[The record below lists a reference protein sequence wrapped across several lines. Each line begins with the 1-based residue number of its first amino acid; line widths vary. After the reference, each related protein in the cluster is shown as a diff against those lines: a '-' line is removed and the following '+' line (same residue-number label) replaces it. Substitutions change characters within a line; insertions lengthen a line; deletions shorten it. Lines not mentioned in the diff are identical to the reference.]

1 MFNNIKFIIF
11 DLDDTLI
18 DEKKYRVKNIK
29 KILSFFLLKKI
40 NSNYKISNFIKF
52 NYLQSKIYN
61 NSYLTNLAAKV
72 SVKVKKK
79 DILELFNSSP
89 KETYV
94 SKEVIFF
101 LQSLRKKKIKIGLI
115 TDGNYTRQFNKIYDA
130 GIIKLFDK
138 IIINHKEKKK
148 KPNKLSFKK
157 MLSYYNFNPSQTLYV
172 GDNPNKDFLGP
183 KSMGIKTIRLLKGR
197 YKNLKKNKF
206 FEADKKI
213 NKLTDLKKIL

>member
-29 KILSFFLLKKI
+29 KILSFFLLRKI
-40 NSNYKISNFIKF
+40 NSNYKISNFIKL
-52 NYLQSKIYN
+52 NYLQSKIYDN
-61 NSYLTNLAAKV
+61 KYLTNLSK
-72 SVKVKKK
+72 KLNIRVKKS
-79 DILELFNSSP
+79 DILELFNNSP
-89 KETYV
+89 KERYV
-94 SKEVIFF
+94 SKKDI
-101 LQSLRKKKIKIGLI
+101 LLLKLLKKKKIKIGLI
-115 TDGNYTRQFNKIYDA
+115 TDGNYIRQFNKIYDA

-138 IIINHKEKKK
+138 IIINKTEKKK

-157 MLSYYNFNPSQTLYV
+157 MLSYYNLDPSQAVYI

-183 KSMGIKTIRLLKGR
+183 KSLGIKTIRICKGK
-197 YKNLKKNKF
+197 YKHLNKNKF

-213 NKLTDLKKIL
+213 NRLNELKKIL

>member
-11 DLDDTLI
+11 DLDDTLF
-18 DEKKYRVKNIK
+18 DEKKFRVMNIK
-29 KILSFFLLKKI
+29 KILSFFLLRKI
-40 NSNYKISNFIKF
+40 NSNYKINKFIKF

-61 NSYLTNLAAKV
+61 NSYLTNLSKKL
-72 SVKVKKK
+72 SIKVKKN
-79 DILELFNSSP
+79 DILELFNSTP
-89 KETYV
+89 KEKYV
-94 SKEVIFF
+94 SQEDILLLK
-101 LQSLRKKKIKIGLI
+101 LLKKKKIKIGLI
-115 TDGNYTRQFNKIYDA
+115 TDGNYIRQFNKIYDA

-138 IIINHKEKKK
+138 IIINSSEKKK

-157 MLSYYNFNPSQTLYV
+157 MLSYYNVNPNQALYV

-183 KSMGIKTIRLLKGR
+183 KSLGIKTIRVFKGK
-197 YKNLKKNKF
+197 YKHLKKNKF